1 MAENI
6 GSGAIEGASLQ
17 TVTAVSANYVVQLS
31 DSFIQVTTG
40 GSSNVVTVTF
50 PAPVP
55 VGSFNP
61 ATQRPDQ
68 STQGQTGN
76 VGQTVTV
83 QKVDTGNGTVTLS
96 GAFNIGKSYGLAS
109 RWSQAK
115 FVSDG
120 TLWNLLG
127 TVS

>member
-6 GSGAIEGASLQ
+6 GAGAIEGAALQ
-17 TVTAVSANYVVQLS
+17 TVTAVSANYTVLGT
-31 DSFIQVTTG
+31 DSFVQVTTG
-40 GSSNVVTVTF
+40 GSSNVVTVTL
-50 PAPVP
+50 PTPTP

-68 STQGQTGN
+68 STAGQTGN
-76 VGQTVTV
+76 VGQTVTI
-83 QKVDTGNGTVTLS
+83 QKVDTGNGTVTIAGTL
-96 GAFNIGKSYGLAS
+96 NIGKVYGLAS

-115 FVSDG
+115 FMSDG
-120 TLWNLLG
+120 TNWNLLG